1 MRVAVLGGGLQGAC
15 VALELAVHGIQVDL
29 FERDDRCF
37 GRASAHNE
45 GKIHLGYVYAK
56 DPTRQTARLMARGA
70 VCFQTLMR
78 RWIGDAID
86 RVPVS
91 DPFFYAVHRE
101 SLLTIEQVEEHFGD
115 TQRIL
120 LEESNGHGIEYFG
133 SDYRE
138 APARLSD
145 DECARHFD
153 PRAVQAAYRTAEI
166 AIDSEAL
173 GSAVRERLSDERR
186 ICSHLQS
193 EVCAVTP
200 TEGSVAVAYETRGH
214 RFARQYDHVVNT
226 LWDGRLAIDLT
237 AGVPAPRPW
246 LLRTKHF
253 LRMRAP
259 RNGSSLPTTTILLG
273 PFGDIVSYTNDETF
287 LSWYPAGMT
296 EISSALE
303 SARRSPELKGEA
315 AGQMRENI
323 LAGLAGIIPAAGR
336 IPAESIDSCRV
347 KAGVI
352 FAWGTTDIT
361 DLASGLHERFAVGP
375 VSHGRYHTVD
385 TGKLTLAPY
394 FGKMVADRI
403 LGRAS
408 DEE

>member
-1 MRVAVLGGGLQGAC
+1 M
-15 VALELAVHGIQVDL
+15 ALELAANGVQVDL
-29 FERDDRCF
+29 FERGDCCF
-37 GRASAHNE
+37 GRASSHNE
-45 GKIHLGYVYAK
+45 GKIHLGYVYAN
-56 DPTRQTARLMARGA
+56 DSSRQTARLMARGA
-70 VCFQTLMR
+70 VCFQSLMR

-86 RVPVS
+86 RVPAS
-91 DPFFYAVHRE
+91 APFYYAVHRE
-101 SLLTIEQVEEHFGD
+101 SLLGIEQVEEHFAD

-138 APARLSD
+138 TPTRLSD
-145 DECARHFD
+145 GECARHFD

-166 AIDSEAL
+166 AIDSEVL
-173 GSAVRERLSDERR
+173 GSVVGEHLANERR
-186 ICSHLQS
+186 LCCHLRS
-193 EVCAVTP
+193 EVRAVTP
-200 TEGSVAVAYETRGH
+200 TDGSVTVAYETRGH

-253 LRMRAP
+253 LRMRTP

-273 PFGDIVSYTNDETF
+273 PFGDIVSYANDETF
-287 LSWYPAGMT
+287 LSWYPVSMT

-303 SARRSPELKGEA
+303 PSRRSSELNAEA
-315 AGQMRENI
+315 GARMREKI
-323 LAGLAGIIPAAGR
+323 LAGLAEIIPAAGR
-336 IPAESIDSCRV
+336 IPSESLDSCRV

-361 DLASGLHERFAVGP
+361 DRASGLHERFAVGP
-375 VSHGRYHTVD
+375 VSHGRYHSVD

-403 LGRAS
+403 LGRAT
-408 DEE
+408 DGE